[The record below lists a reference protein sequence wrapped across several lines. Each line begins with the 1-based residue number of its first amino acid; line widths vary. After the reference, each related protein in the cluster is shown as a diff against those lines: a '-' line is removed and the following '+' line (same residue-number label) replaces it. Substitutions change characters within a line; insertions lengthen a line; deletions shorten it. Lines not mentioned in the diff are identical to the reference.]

1 MSAFSEKPGADIH
14 TPLPELNIQDLEHMN
29 DEEFWSY
36 ASQRAHNSP
45 EPSLHVEYIECKLS
59 NGTCLLALSDLVEVL
74 SPPHRLARLPG
85 MPAWMGGIL
94 AWRGATIAV
103 VDLDHYLSSIA
114 SKTQLTQY
122 MVLVARSTDKT
133 LGLLVPALGLTRTI
147 EQEQITSHA
156 TFADP
161 PVATHRALIVGIN
174 ADTPILNTSVLLT
187 ALVQQIGTAT
197 AHG

>member
-1 MSAFSEKPGADIH
+1 MSAFSEKSGADIH
-14 TPLPELNIQDLEHMN
+14 TPLPELNIQDLERMN

-36 ASQRAHNSP
+36 ANQRAHNSS

-59 NGTCLLALSDLVEVL
+59 NGTCLIALSDLVEVL
-74 SPPHRLARLPG
+74 SPPQRLARLPG

-94 AWRGATIAV
+94 AWRGETIAV
-103 VDLDHYLSSIA
+103 VDLDHYLSSTTSTAQIA
-114 SKTQLTQY
+114 RC
-122 MVLVARSTDKT
+122 MVLVARSAGKT

-156 TFADP
+156 TFVDP
-161 PVATHRALIVGIN
+161 PVATHRALIVGTN